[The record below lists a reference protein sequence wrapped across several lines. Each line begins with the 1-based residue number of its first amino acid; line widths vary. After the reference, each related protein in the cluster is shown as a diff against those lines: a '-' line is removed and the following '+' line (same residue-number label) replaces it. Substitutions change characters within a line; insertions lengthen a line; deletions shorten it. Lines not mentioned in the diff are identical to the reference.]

1 MYDLGPIYPRA
12 TRWHRFT
19 VRWQIAV
26 LALAATPLPLVGDE
40 LFLKGGGR
48 VTGEIV
54 QETETAM
61 TVDIG
66 AGKMT
71 VQKSAV
77 VRVERSS
84 SPLQEYRARAA
95 TLAPD
100 DIEGWRALGRR
111 AESQGLTVQ
120 AREAFAKV
128 KAILPD
134 DPEANRVLGL
144 VLHEGH
150 WVTEKESLTARGF
163 VWFEGEWMAPAE
175 AQEIVAHRQARE
187 DADRQALDAQIAAD
201 EAERAE
207 QEAREDAERNIWD
220 GPLDNLDQFPAYGYG
235 PVYWP
240 AQPGNL
246 PGSSTWRQE

>member
-1 MYDLGPIYPRA
+1 M
-12 TRWHRFT
+12 
-19 VRWQIAV
+19 RWQVAVV
-26 LALAATPLPLVGDE
+26 LALAATPLLGDE

-54 QETETAM
+54 QETEATL

-66 AGKMT
+66 AGNMT

-77 VRVERSS
+77 VRIDRSA
-84 SPLQEYRARAA
+84 SPLQQYRAQAA

-100 DIEGWRALGRR
+100 DVEGWRTLGRQ
-111 AESQGLTVQ
+111 AESQGLTMQ
-120 AREAFAKV
+120 AREAFTKV
-128 KAILPD
+128 KALLPD

-144 VLHEGH
+144 VLHDGH
-150 WVTEKESLTARGF
+150 WVTEKESYTARGY

-175 AQEIVAHRQARE
+175 AQAIVGERQARE
-187 DADRQALDAQIAAD
+187 DADRQALEAQIAAD
-201 EAERAE
+201 EAEQAE
-207 QEAREDAERNIWD
+207 QEAREDAERNIWT
-220 GPLDNLDQFPAYGYG
+220 GPLDNLDQIPAYGYG

-246 PGSSTWRQE
+246 PGSSTWGQ

>member
-1 MYDLGPIYPRA
+1 M
-12 TRWHRFT
+12 
-19 VRWQIAV
+19 RWQFLV
-26 LALAATPLPLVGDE
+26 LILAATPLLGDE

-54 QETETAM
+54 KETEATW

-66 AGKMT
+66 AGNMT

-77 VRVERSS
+77 VRIERSD
-84 SPLQEYRARAA
+84 SPLQNYRAQAA
-95 TLAPD
+95 TLAPED
-100 DIEGWRALGRR
+100 VEGWRELGRW
-111 AESQGLTVQ
+111 AEGQGLTMQ
-120 AREAFAKV
+120 AREAFTNV

-144 VLHEGH
+144 ILHDGH
-150 WVTEKESLTARGF
+150 WVTEKESLTARGYVF
-163 VWFEGEWMAPAE
+163 FEGEWMAPAE
-175 AQEIVAHRQARE
+175 AQAIVVHRQTRE

-201 EAERAE
+201 EAEKAE
-207 QEAREDAERNIWD
+207 QEAREDAERDIWT

-246 PGSSTWRQE
+246 PGSSTWR

>member
-1 MYDLGPIYPRA
+1 M
-12 TRWHRFT
+12 
-19 VRWQIAV
+19 RWQVLV
-26 LALAATPLPLVGDE
+26 LALAATPLLGDE

-54 QETETAM
+54 KETETAV

-66 AGKMT
+66 AGNMT
-71 VQKSAV
+71 VQRSAV
-77 VRVERSS
+77 VRIDKSA
-84 SPLQEYRARAA
+84 SPLQEYRAQAA

-100 DIEGWRALGRR
+100 DVEGWRKLGRW
-111 AESQGLTVQ
+111 AESQGLTMQ
-120 AREAFAKV
+120 AREAFSKV
-128 KAILPD
+128 KAALPD

-144 VLHEGH
+144 VLLDGR
-150 WVTEKESLTARGF
+150 WVTERESFTARGF
-163 VWFEGEWMAPAE
+163 VWFEDEWMTPGE
-175 AQEIVAHRQARE
+175 RQAILNERQAME
-187 DADRQALDAQIAAD
+187 EADRQALQAQIEAD

-207 QEAREDAERNIWD
+207 QEAREDAERNIWT
-220 GPLDNLDQFPAYGYG
+220 GPLDNLDQIPAYGYG

>member
-1 MYDLGPIYPRA
+1 M
-12 TRWHRFT
+12 
-19 VRWQIAV
+19 RWQVAVV
-26 LALAATPLPLVGDE
+26 LALAATPLLGDE

-54 QETETAM
+54 QETEATL

-66 AGKMT
+66 AGNMT

-77 VRVERSS
+77 VRIDRSA
-84 SPLQEYRARAA
+84 SPLQQYRAQAA

-100 DIEGWRALGRR
+100 DVEGWRTLGRQ
-111 AESQGLTVQ
+111 AESQGLTMQ
-120 AREAFAKV
+120 AREAFTKV
-128 KAILPD
+128 KALLPD

-144 VLHEGH
+144 VLHDGR
-150 WVTEKESLTARGF
+150 WVTEKESLTARGY

-175 AQEIVAHRQARE
+175 VKEIVAHRQSRE
-187 DADRQALDAQIAAD
+187 DADRQALEAQIAAD
-201 EAERAE
+201 EAEQAE
-207 QEAREDAERNIWD
+207 REAREDEERNIWT
-220 GPLDNLDQFPAYGYG
+220 GPLDNLDQIPAYGYG

-246 PGSSTWRQE
+246 PGSSTWGQ